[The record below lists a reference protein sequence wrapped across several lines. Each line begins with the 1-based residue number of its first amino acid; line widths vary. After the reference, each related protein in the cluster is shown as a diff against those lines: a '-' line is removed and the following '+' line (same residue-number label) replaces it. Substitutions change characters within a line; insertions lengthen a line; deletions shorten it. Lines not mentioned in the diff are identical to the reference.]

1 MKAAFWIGVLLGF
14 GGLLAA
20 AHYWPWFAHERVPAR
35 TSVVANGGRAE
46 TFVIRLPADRLSAF
60 GSVDAGLRA
69 AGSPDAAAAVASFGT
84 APLLVEHFKVRDTGG
99 NVIGIA
105 ARHWTPTAAPTAAGA
120 AWSLLIPGRG
130 ALYLTSPG
138 EAGAAVDTALRAAGH
153 VAGNEWSG
161 NVDVGLSGG
170 ERGIVVA
177 GSAEFEG
184 MTGRYAEVWNLTGV
198 EPTGELRG
206 TIRIDTVTTG
216 GT

>member
-20 AHYWPWFAHERVPAR
+20 AHYVPWFEADRVPAR

-46 TFVIRLPADRLSAF
+46 TFVIHLPADRVDAF
-60 GSVDAGLRA
+60 GSADAGLRA
-69 AGSPDAAAAVASFGT
+69 VAPPDAGSDVSFG
-84 APLLVEHFKVRDTGG
+84 AALLVEHFKVRDTGG
-99 NVIGIA
+99 KVIGIA
-105 ARHWTPTAAPTAAGA
+105 ARHWTPTAVATEA

-130 ALYLTSPG
+130 ALYLASPG
-138 EAGAAVDTALRAAGH
+138 EARAAVDTALRASGH
-153 VAGNEWSG
+153 VAGKAWSG
-161 NVDVGLSGG
+161 DVDVAMSGG
-170 ERGIVVA
+170 DRGNVVA

-184 MTGRYAEVWNLTGV
+184 MTGRYSEVWNLTGV

-206 TIRIDTVTTG
+206 TIRIETVTYA

>member
-20 AHYWPWFAHERVPAR
+20 AHYFPWFAAERVPAR

-46 TFVIRLPADRLSAF
+46 TFLIRLPADRVGAIGSA
-60 GSVDAGLRA
+60 DAGVRA
-69 AGSPDAAAAVASFGT
+69 AASPDAPSDASFG
-84 APLLVEHFKVRDTGG
+84 AASLLVEHFKVRDTAD

-105 ARHWTPTAAPTAAGA
+105 ARHWTPTQAGPEA

-138 EAGAAVDTALRAAGH
+138 EARGAVDAALRAAGH
-153 VAGNEWSG
+153 VAGNAWNG
-161 NVDVGLSGG
+161 NVDVPMSGG
-170 ERGIVVA
+170 DRGVVLA

-184 MTGRYAEVWNLTGV
+184 MTGRYAEVWNVTGI

-206 TIRIDTVTTG
+206 TIRIETVTYA